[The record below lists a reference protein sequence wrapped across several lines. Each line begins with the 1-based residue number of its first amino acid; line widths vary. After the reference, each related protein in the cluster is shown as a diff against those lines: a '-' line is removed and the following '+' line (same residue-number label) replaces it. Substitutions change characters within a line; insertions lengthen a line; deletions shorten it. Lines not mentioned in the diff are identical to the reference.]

1 MDVTFLLN
9 CDCDSVTIE
18 LIITLLYQAFERL
31 ANLVANSEGIA
42 VDGEVGICLHFLEK
56 EVEGAVCPTGERD
69 VLAVE
74 EARISPTGGWRERLD
89 EREAILFVASQLA
102 RILLAKPGDEVRA
115 QDGSQVHTKFCV
127 TVPTLEVGI

>member
-1 MDVTFLLN
+1 M
-9 CDCDSVTIE
+9 
-18 LIITLLYQAFERL
+18 
-31 ANLVANSEGIA
+31 ANLVAHSEGIA

-69 VLAVE
+69 VLAIE
-74 EARISPTGGWRERLD
+74 EPRISPTGSCRERLD

-102 RILLAKPGDEVRA
+102 RILLAKSGDEVRA

-127 TVPTLEVGI
+127 TVPTLEVA

>member
-1 MDVTFLLN
+1 MTFFGD

-18 LIITLLYQAFERL
+18 LIIALLYQALQRL

-56 EVEGAVCPTGERD
+56 EVEGAVVPPGERD

-74 EARISPTGGWRERLD
+74 EPRISPTGSWRERLD
-89 EREAILFVASQLA
+89 EREVILFVAGQLT
-102 RILLAKPGDEVRA
+102 RILLAKPGDEVRT
-115 QDGSQVHTKFCV
+115 QDGFQVYTKFCV
-127 TVPTLEVGI
+127 TVPTLEVVI

>member
-1 MDVTFLLN
+1 MDVTFFLN

-18 LIITLLYQAFERL
+18 LIISLLYQALERL
-31 ANLVANSEGIA
+31 ANLVAHSEGIA

-74 EARISPTGGWRERLD
+74 EPRISPTGGWRERLD

-115 QDGSQVHTKFCV
+115 QDGFQVHTKFCV